1 MKAMLR
7 KLFIVL
13 CSFAAQVGVIGIG
26 VYLGSAA
33 MQWAG
38 FVGLI
43 LMACALLFGAAV
55 KLAQTDLE
63 KKQ

>member
-43 LMACALLFGAAV
+43 LMLFGVAV
-55 KLAQTDLE
+55 ELE